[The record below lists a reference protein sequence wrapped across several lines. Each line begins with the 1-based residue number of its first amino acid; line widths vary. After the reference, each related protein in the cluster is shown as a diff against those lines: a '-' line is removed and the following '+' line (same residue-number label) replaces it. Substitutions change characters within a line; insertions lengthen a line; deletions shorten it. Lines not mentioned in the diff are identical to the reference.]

1 MTRRLSFDD
10 LVANLYEA
18 VSSGGE
24 FLEPLRLIC
33 SWSDVRHAGVVSYD
47 ATRPGSLLFSEN
59 TLRDSGYPKKYWST
73 YVHHSPL
80 LAPSRDVPV
89 GRVMTD
95 SDLVDRRLFEKSA
108 FYNEFLRYYD
118 IGYVMATWLARDDH
132 ANHGLADLPRSERRG
147 LQRSGASRLQPG
159 RAPRRAR
166 PSVARDGRRPKP
178 RDCRAARLPGIAF
191 GRRRSA
197 RRRGKGR
204 RNEWQRDRYRL
215 GTSRPVAELRPAR
228 LCASGRRP
236 RTVPDAGAIARPRR
250 RRGARR
256 GVDGARARRAVA
268 RASAFRHPGVGLRE
282 RRSPGRPRSRSIRD
296 AGPRG
301 LPAEQVWAARGLTP
315 AERRIAERL
324 ARGETPREICEAL
337 CVSGNTLKT
346 HRARIYAKLGVDSQA
361 KLASLARRHPAG

>member
-132 ANHGLADLPRSERRG
+132 ANTVLLTYRAPSDEGFSDRERAAFSQVARHVERALRLRAMAGGRNPATAALLDSLESLSAGGVLLDGAGKVVEMNGSATAIVSARAGLSLSFGRLACAHPDDDRALSQMLG
-147 LQRSGASRLQPG
+147 RLQGPAAAGAHGGELTVRGPAGRSLALQLFAIPG
-159 RAPRRAR
+159 SDFANGVP
-166 PSVARDGRRPKP
+166 
-178 RDCRAARLPGIAF
+178 RAAAL
-191 GRRRSA
+191 
-197 RRRGKGR
+197 
-204 RNEWQRDRYRL
+204 
-215 GTSRPVAELRPAR
+215 
-228 LCASGRRP
+228 
-236 RTVPDAGAIARPRR
+236 
-250 RRGARR
+250 
-256 GVDGARARRAVA
+256 AV
-268 RASAFRHPGVGLRE
+268 
-282 RRSPGRPRSRSIRD
+282 IRD